1 MPLGT
6 LESKIP
12 STPEPVMDPDFQPAE
27 QTIDVKQEGR
37 VPTDLT
43 PTTFGNEAR
52 ASLAHELARR
62 ATRQELSPLN
72 SHTSIISAAWSIH
85 GFIFPKN

>member
-1 MPLGT
+1 MNQ

-12 STPEPVMDPDFQPAE
+12 SPPEPVMDPDFQPAE

-37 VPTDLT
+37 VPTT
-43 PTTFGNEAR
+43 SGNEAL

-62 ATRQELSPLN
+62 ATRQELPPFN
-72 SHTSIISAAWSIH
+72 SHKTVISAA
-85 GFIFPKN
+85 

>member
-12 STPEPVMDPDFQPAE
+12 SPPDPVMDPDFQPAE
-27 QTIDVKQEGR
+27 QTINVKQEER

-43 PTTFGNEAR
+43 PTTSGNEGL

-62 ATRQELSPLN
+62 ATRQELPPKLTYIN
-72 SHTSIISAAWSIH
+72 NCCSIEHSWV
-85 GFIFPKN
+85 